1 MSLYL
6 PDYAKRFEIASLG
19 LYGHNVLSA
28 GDTSP
33 SGSSYVAVQGISDCT
48 ISYTSNFPIDNNSDS
63 TVSGLAIAAGSTVVL
78 GCVKNI
84 VVAGAD
90 GKIVAQLIS
99 ITQ

>member
-19 LYGHNVLSA
+19 LYGHNILNT

-33 SGSSYVAVQGISDCT
+33 TGSSYVAVQGISDCT
-48 ISYTSNFPIDNNSDS
+48 ISYTANFPIDTNSDA
-63 TVSGLAIAAGSTVVL
+63 TVTGLAIAAGATVVL
-78 GCVKNI
+78 GCVRDI

-90 GKIVAQLIS
+90 GKILAQLVS
-99 ITQ
+99 IT

>member
-19 LYGHNVLSA
+19 LYGHNILSA

-48 ISYTSNFPIDNNSDS
+48 ISYTVNFPVGNNSDA
-63 TVSGLAIAAGSTVVL
+63 TVTGLAIAAGATVVL
-78 GCVKNI
+78 GCVKDI
-84 VVAGAD
+84 VVAGTD
-90 GKIVAQLIS
+90 GKILAQLIS
-99 ITQ
+99 IT